1 MYTKQRVLELI
12 WYKHSWCINIT
23 KCSKAWWNEECQ
35 MKLVKYRSSKKV
47 EDWKAFKETIK
58 KMKRLF
64 FDDKIQEI
72 VSKNQ
77 KLWNLIN

>member
-1 MYTKQRVLELI
+1 
-12 WYKHSWCINIT
+12 
-23 KCSKAWWNEECQ
+23 

-47 EDWKAFKETIK
+47 EDWKAFKETV

>member
-1 MYTKQRVLELI
+1 
-12 WYKHSWCINIT
+12 
-23 KCSKAWWNEECQ
+23 